1 MFEKLRKYLEPVESV
16 SADEAKEFLDG
27 QDAGSFTLLDVRQP
41 NEYST
46 AHIPGATLIPLPKL
60 TDSLDELDR
69 EKPIVVYCAVG
80 GRSRVAAQ
88 LLAGKGFKRVYNLKG
103 GINAW
108 NSQVAE
114 GPVEFNLGLIAE
126 EAAPADI
133 IRVAYGMETSLGDFY
148 RAMVSRSAN
157 KEVADLLQRLASIED
172 KHKQNL
178 LDLYRTA
185 VSAEFDAEA
194 FESSAASGV
203 MEGGYTAEAFMDS
216 NERFLGTVGGVLDL
230 SMMVEAQALDLYLRF
245 AGKADDEQSKKVLYK
260 IADEEKAHL
269 AALGDLRNEHAW

>member
-27 QDAGSFTLLDVRQP
+27 EDSGSFTLLDVRQP

-46 AHIPGATLIPLPKL
+46 AHIPGATLIPLPQL

-69 EKPIVVYCAVG
+69 EKPIVVYCAIG

-88 LLAGKGFKRVYNLKG
+88 LLAGKGFKKVYNLKG

-114 GPVEFNLGLIAE
+114 GPVEFSLGLITE

-148 RAMVSRSAN
+148 RAMVSRSEN

-172 KHKQNL
+172 KHKLNL

-194 FESSAASGV
+194 FESSAAPGV
-203 MEGGYTAEAFMDS
+203 MEGGYTAEEFMGS

-245 AGKADDEQSKKVLYK
+245 AGKVDDEQSKKVLFK
-260 IADEEKAHL
+260 IADEEKSHL
-269 AALGDLRNEHAW
+269 AALGDLRNEHAG